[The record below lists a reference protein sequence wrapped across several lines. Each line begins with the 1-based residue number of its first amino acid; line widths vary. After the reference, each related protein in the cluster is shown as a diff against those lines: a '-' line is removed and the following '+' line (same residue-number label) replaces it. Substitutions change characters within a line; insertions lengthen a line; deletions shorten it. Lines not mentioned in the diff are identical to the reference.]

1 MSLKE
6 SHVEAKEAMV
16 YSYTKSFNAF
26 AAKLTEQEANALS
39 KRGDVT
45 HVIPN
50 RRREIQTTRSWDF
63 IGFSSNAKRRPN
75 RESNIIVGLFDTGIS
90 PTADSFKDDG
100 FGPPPKKWK
109 GTCQKSANFS
119 GCNNKLI
126 GARYFMLEGSAG
138 PQDIMAPVDVT
149 GHGTHT
155 SSTAAG
161 NVIAGASLSGLAEGT
176 ARGGV
181 PSARVAM
188 YKVCWVGVGCSDM
201 DILAAFDAAIHDG
214 VDVISISIAGTGF
227 SNYSED
233 VMAIGAF
240 QAMQKGIITVAAAGN
255 TGPAAGSVVNTAPWI
270 VTVAAS
276 TIDREFVTKL
286 VLGNGWNISGVGINL
301 FNEQPKM
308 YPLVDGGDVAKNPG
322 DKTSANF
329 CMEGSLDPTKA
340 NGKLVFCQLMI
351 WGADS
356 AVKTA
361 GAHGAVIQSDQ
372 YYLDHTD
379 LFMVPAT
386 LVNSTIGQ
394 TIEAYIKST
403 KTPTAMI
410 YRTVQRQAAAPF
422 VASFSARGP
431 NQRSRLIL
439 KSPDGEFGYGAGLL
453 NPDRA
458 REPGLIYEADKMSY
472 IQHLCNQGYNA
483 SSISIL
489 TGAGPVD
496 CSTLIPAQGYDSL
509 NYPTFQLSLNN
520 TRHPTTAVFWR
531 QVTNVG
537 RPTSV
542 YKATITA
549 PPGVEITVEPTSLSF
564 SSLQQTQSFK
574 VVVKA
579 NPLPPQNMVSGS
591 LTWAYANYV
600 VRSPIVIYTHEDFGD
615 NEVCLFLSI
624 FLATS
629 TAAVDQQSYIIH
641 MDTTKMAAPTPEQWY
656 TALIDSINEISSLE
670 DQEEASNAAQILYV
684 YKTAISG
691 FAAKLSTKKL
701 HSLSKTPGFLAAT
714 PNELLQLHTTHS
726 PHVKIKNPK
735 GIGISVKPEKLSFRR
750 YGQKLSYQVS
760 FVALGK
766 REGVSGFSFG
776 SLVWV
781 SGTYAVRSPIAV
793 TWNCCCCGSTIL
805 HNSHGRH
812 KDGHNQPSTMVHIHH

>member
-1 MSLKE
+1 MMRTLRCSSLFVLVVFFVGCLGVEENKEEKKHFIVFLENQPVLSEVDAVDNHLNVLMSLKE

-439 KSPDGEFGYGAGLL
+439 KPDIVAPGVNILAAYTPLNSLTGLKGDTQHSKFSLLSGTSMACPHVAGAAAYVKSFHPRWSPAAIRSALITTAKPLSRVQSPDGEFGYGAGLL

-615 NEVCLFLSI
+615 NEG
-624 FLATS
+624 
-629 TAAVDQQSYIIH
+629 
-641 MDTTKMAAPTPEQWY
+641 
-656 TALIDSINEISSLE
+656 LI
-670 DQEEASNAAQILYV
+670 V
-684 YKTAISG
+684 
-691 FAAKLSTKKL
+691 
-701 HSLSKTPGFLAAT
+701 
-714 PNELLQLHTTHS
+714 
-726 PHVKIKNPK
+726 
-735 GIGISVKPEKLSFRR
+735 
-750 YGQKLSYQVS
+750 
-760 FVALGK
+760 
-766 REGVSGFSFG
+766 
-776 SLVWV
+776 
-781 SGTYAVRSPIAV
+781 
-793 TWNCCCCGSTIL
+793 
-805 HNSHGRH
+805 
-812 KDGHNQPSTMVHIHH
+812 